1 MSKVVVINNLT
12 LDGVMQAPGRP
23 DQDTRGGLEHVVIA
37 TYQSAGRRRRRVPRA
52 EAGLVS
58 VRSRRRRAR

>member
-37 TYQSAGRRRRRVPRA
+37 TYQSASRRRRVPRA
-52 EAGLVS
+52 EAELVS
-58 VRSRRRRAR
+58 ARSRRRRAR